1 MKPLRGISS
10 MAPRQM
16 LAELAATYAGHPVS
30 FEAAGGLDVASRLRA
45 GEAFDVVVL
54 AADVIKGLIADGC
67 LLEGSRVDLARSG
80 IAVAVPCGAMPPDIA
95 TEAAVR
101 DAVLTAEAVAVSSG
115 PSGRAL
121 TDLFERWGI
130 ARQIAERVI
139 CPPPGVPVG
148 AWVAEGRASLGFQQ
162 RSELIHVAGIDVVGS
177 LPPEIQVDTVFSAG
191 IGAGSVQVPEVR
203 RLLAFMTSPQA
214 DDAKR
219 REGMSPA

>member
-1 MKPLRGISS
+1 
-10 MAPRQM
+10 MAPRQV
-16 LAELAATYAGHPVS
+16 LAELAATYAGQAGHPVS
-30 FEAAGGLDVASRLRA
+30 FEAAGGLDVARRMRA

-54 AADVIKGLIADGC
+54 AADAIEGLIADGC
-67 LLEGSRVDLARSG
+67 LLAGSRVDLARSG
-80 IAVAVPCGAMPPDIA
+80 IAVAVPCGALRPDIA

-101 DAVLTAEAVAVSSG
+101 DAVLAARSVAISSG

-121 TDLFERWGI
+121 TALFERWGI
-130 ARQIAERVI
+130 AGQISERVI

-148 AWVAEGRASLGFQQ
+148 AWVAEGRATLGFQQ
-162 RSELIHVAGIDVVGS
+162 RSELIHVAGIDVVGP

-191 IGAGSVQVPEVR
+191 IGAGSVQVSEVR

-214 DDAKR
+214 EDAKR